1 MLSCIQRNHRKPA
14 PSVFFCSWEVLLL
27 NSYRETR
34 VYQLGDRSSQRC
46 GGMTEVEVLRTR
58 RLGESFTGRFSCEI
72 SLGTAFSWKSGVR
85 ICISKTSP
93 DELYAA
99 GPGPHWVSEVSE
111 GTFRPWLQR
120 KLTVRTD
127 KNTLMLLF
135 HLRSIKWESAHWL
148 LDVWEVHQGQFLH
161 HHASNPLEEVTPK
174 PCTTGIISSSA
185 TTWLGS
191 LLETEPQA
199 LPRSLKQN
207 LIVTRPSGDPRTH

>member
-27 NSYRETR
+27 SSCGETR
-34 VYQLGDRSSQRC
+34 VDQLGARSSRRY

-58 RLGESFTGRFSCEI
+58 RVGESFTGKFPYEN
-72 SLGTAFSWKSGVR
+72 SLGTAFSRKSGVR
-85 ICISKTSP
+85 ICISNTIP

-111 GTFRPWLQR
+111 GTFHPWLQR
-120 KLTVRTD
+120 KLTIRTD
-127 KNTLMLLF
+127 KNTLMLHF

-148 LDVWEVHQGQFLH
+148 LDVWEVHQGQFPH
-161 HHASNPLEEVTPK
+161 HQASNPLEEVTPK
-174 PCTTGIISSSA
+174 PCTTGIISSSG
-185 TTWLGS
+185 TTWRGS

-199 LPRSLKQN
+199 LPRSLGQN
-207 LIVTRPSGDPRTH
+207 PIATRPFGDPRTH